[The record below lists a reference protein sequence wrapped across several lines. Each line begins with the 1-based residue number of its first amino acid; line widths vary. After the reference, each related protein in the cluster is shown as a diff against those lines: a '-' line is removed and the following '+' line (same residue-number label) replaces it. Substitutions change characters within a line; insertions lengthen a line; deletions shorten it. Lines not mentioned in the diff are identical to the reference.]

1 MKNHKQKPIF
11 NPFKNPNT
19 MKNRNILSALLVV
32 LACGVFVSSCK
43 DEFDEQQFLLNQ
55 QERADQIAAEQ
66 AAKEAAEKAEEEA
79 QAAANA
85 AALAAAGVALDYTVT
100 AHSDDVPVA
109 GATVT
114 LTNASD
120 GSTNTATTDA
130 NGNAAFVDIAL
141 GGHVVAIKSDDHLDI
156 SYIVDFG
163 RATEN
168 VHFER
173 INDNI
178 VPIETSEASKV
189 ELLALAGTQTAT
201 IKGKV
206 EIETDLTNDLPEVP
220 QNIAIRANFD
230 DSFNASHT
238 KVEYANGVSNASIYV
253 DGSFTFTEGDI
264 GVATVD
270 NATGE
275 YSMVVPATEE
285 GTDIDLLLPLVEADQ
300 TLAWTKENGEDVG
313 FNLGAQPAL
322 FGTDIAATGTPDVNG
337 ALAIFPEPPPA
348 GRGFAINN
356 FRPMYRGVLEGEF
369 DSSVD
374 DFPLEEDFNYL
385 RFRGN
390 PGSDD
395 FQLTPVVTVSEPENA
410 VNQGDTALI
419 EAWMD
424 WEFDTYHILTEGLY
438 DSQIDV
444 DVILDITDD
453 AGNVTSVP
461 IETLVTSFTG
471 RLPAGNSI
479 NAVRPF
485 NLGVLFTPYVVT
497 AINVRLEPQGGVTT
511 PATTGNY
518 EYGGSIRQFEILNS
532 GDGYNSTPTITVG
545 PEGNPSTPASLE
557 ITGMAFQYQFDLDN
571 SGVTQGYV
579 QRPNIGYEYN
589 STPGT
594 TETASAIDVFDLDEN
609 GFVETSPAPEGRGA
623 LEQILKVENGNLVFD
638 HDNALGTTDIEGART
653 SVYSFTTPKGLLI
666 EPEHEQA
673 TGIAI
678 VGNGNYAG
686 EVTGLAITNTG
697 SGYTEQFE
705 VTIESLLPN
714 SGSGALFELSGF
726 TTTPATGEVS
736 WNGLAILL
744 EEGSGYTNDVNIGQE
759 GFAGATSVSVRN
771 GETKIINFNYGTGAR
786 VNDID

>member
-1 MKNHKQKPIF
+1 
-11 NPFKNPNT
+11 

-43 DEFDEQQFLLNQ
+43 DEFDELDVLTHQR
-55 QERADQIAAEQ
+55 ERADQIAAEQ

-141 GGHVVAIKSDDHLDI
+141 GGHTVAIASDDHLNI

-168 VHFER
+168 IHYEN
-173 INDNI
+173 INGNI

-220 QNIAIRANFD
+220 QNITIRANFD
-230 DSFNASHT
+230 DTFNASHSN
-238 KVEYANGVSNASIYV
+238 VESTNNGFQNSIFVAN
-253 DGSFTFTEGDI
+253 SFSFTEGDI

-270 NATGE
+270 NTTGE

-300 TLAWTKENGEDVG
+300 TLAWTQENGEDVG

-322 FGTDIAATGTPDVNG
+322 FGTDITSTGTPDVNG
-337 ALAIFPEPPPA
+337 AQAVFPEPAPA

-356 FRPMYRGVLEGEF
+356 FMPMVRGILEEENE
-369 DSSVD
+369 SSID
-374 DFPLEEDFNYL
+374 DFPIENHFDYMK
-385 RFRGN
+385 FRSN

-395 FQLTPVVTVSEPENA
+395 FQLTPVITVSEPDLPVHA
-410 VNQGDTALI
+410 GDTALI

-424 WEFDTYHILTEGLY
+424 WDFDTYHILTEGEY
-438 DSQIDV
+438 ESQSDV
-444 DVILDITDD
+444 RVHLVIVDDQDNEIPIFIEDIT
-453 AGNVTSVP
+453 
-461 IETLVTSFTG
+461 TSFTG
-471 RLPAGNSI
+471 RLPSGNA
-479 NAVRPF
+479 NGAVRPF
-485 NLGVLFTPYVVT
+485 DLGIIYTPYVVKDVF
-497 AINVRLEPQGGVTT
+497 VRFTPLGGVTT
-511 PATTGNY
+511 PATAGDY
-518 EYGGSIRQFEILNS
+518 EYSGSIRQFEILNS
-532 GDGYNSTPTITVG
+532 GDGYNSIPTITVG

-557 ITGMAFQYQFDLDN
+557 ITDMAFQYQFDLDN
-571 SGVTQGYV
+571 SGVTNGYV
-579 QRPNIGYEYN
+579 VKPNIGYEYN

-594 TETASAIDVFDLDEN
+594 IETASAVQVFVFDEDGRVEN
-609 GFVETSPAPEGRGA
+609 NPAPETRGA
-623 LEQILKVENGNLVFD
+623 LEQIMKVENGNLVFD

-653 SVYSFTTPKGLLI
+653 SVYSFATPKGLLI
-666 EPEHEQA
+666 EPDHEPA
-673 TGIAI
+673 TGIVI
-678 VGNGNYAG
+678 VDSGTG
-686 EVTGLAITNTG
+686 EVTGMAITNTG

-714 SGSGALFELSGF
+714 SGSGALFEISGF

-744 EEGSGYTNDVNIGQE
+744 EGGSGYTNNVNINQE
-759 GFAGATSVSVRN
+759 GFAGATSVNVRN
-771 GETKIINFNYGTGAR
+771 GETKIINFNYGTGDR